1 VLDFLLRFFGRDT
14 TASKKIAK
22 ERLRLV
28 LVHDRAGVSPHLL
41 EALKNDLINVISE
54 YLDIDT
60 AGLEVNFTQENDS
73 VALVANIPILR
84 VKRTIKTEPET
95 ALSEQ

>member
-84 VKRTIKTEPET
+84 VKRTIKTGPET
-95 ALSEQ
+95 ALNER

>member
-1 VLDFLLRFFGRDT
+1 MLEFLLRFFGRDT
-14 TASKKIAK
+14 TSSKKIAK

-41 EALKNDLINVISE
+41 EALKNDLISVISE

-60 AGLEVNFTQENDS
+60 TGLEVSFTQDNDS
-73 VALVANIPILR
+73 VALVANIPIIR
-84 VKRTIKTEPET
+84 VKRTFKAGQET
-95 ALSEQ
+95 AIKA

>member
-1 VLDFLLRFFGRDT
+1 VLEFLLRFFGRDI
-14 TASKKIAK
+14 TASKKVAK

-60 AGLEVNFTQENDS
+60 TGLEVSLNHENDS

-84 VKRTIKTEPET
+84 VKRTFKTSPET
-95 ALSEQ
+95 AVKA